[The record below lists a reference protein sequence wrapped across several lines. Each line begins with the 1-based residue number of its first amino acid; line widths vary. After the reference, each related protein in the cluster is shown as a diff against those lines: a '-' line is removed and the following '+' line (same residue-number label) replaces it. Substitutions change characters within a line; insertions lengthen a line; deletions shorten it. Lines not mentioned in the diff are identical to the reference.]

1 MTKRPSGIRSPSEA
15 SSGSRDTRST
25 KEITLAVTGASGSIF
40 AQRVLQMLEADA
52 RVATINFIISNGG
65 RYVLAD
71 ELGLKPTGSMKL
83 SSALLG
89 HPSGKLIE
97 HSNDDIGASIA
108 SGSHR
113 VDAMLILPCSVG
125 TLGAL
130 ANGVVD
136 NLIKRA
142 ADCMLK
148 EKRPLVVA
156 VRETPLHAIHLENM
170 ARLAHAGATLFPIMP
185 AFYYH
190 PKTISDLVDQFCF
203 RLLSHIGLD
212 QPAAFHWKSSH

>member
-1 MTKRPSGIRSPSEA
+1 MAKRQSGIRAPSEA
-15 SSGSRDTRST
+15 FSGSRDTLLL
-25 KEITLAVTGASGSIF
+25 KEITLAVTGASGSIC
-40 AQRVLQMLEADA
+40 AQRVLQMLDNDA
-52 RVATINFIISNGG
+52 RVATINFVISTGG

-71 ELGLKPTGSMKL
+71 ELGLKSTRSMKL
-83 SSALLG
+83 SSALVG
-89 HPSGKLIE
+89 HASGKLVE

-113 VDAMLILPCSVG
+113 VDAMLIVPCSVG

-148 EKRPLVVA
+148 ERKPLVVA

-170 ARLAHAGATLFPIMP
+170 ARLAHAGASIFPIMP

-190 PKTISDLVDQFCF
+190 PKTIHDLVDQFCY

>member
-1 MTKRPSGIRSPSEA
+1 MANRPSHPRPTTPPSP
-15 SSGSRDTRST
+15 GSQGAPPR
-25 KEITLAVTGASGSIF
+25 KEVTLAVTGASGSIF
-40 AQRVLQMLEADA
+40 AQQVLQMLDADP
-52 RVATINFIISNGG
+52 RVGRIHFIISAGG

-71 ELGLKPTGSMKL
+71 ELHLKQTGSTKL
-83 SSALLG
+83 STALLG
-89 HPSGKLIE
+89 HASRKLME

-113 VDAMLILPCSVG
+113 VDAMLVVPCSVG
-125 TLGAL
+125 TLGAI

-148 EKRPLVVA
+148 EKRPLVLA

-170 ARLAHAGATLFPIMP
+170 ARLAQTGASIFPIMP

-190 PKTISDLVDQFCF
+190 PKTIRELVDQFCY
-203 RLLSHIGLD
+203 RLLSHVGLE
-212 QPAAFHWKSSH
+212 QAAAFHWKSQS